1 MNTLRILGRIVIN
14 SVERLGR
21 AAMFLYEVMLG
32 SWELVRRFYLV
43 VQQVYAVGVLTL
55 LIILVSGLFVGMVLG
70 LQGYNT
76 LVKFGSANSLGLLVA
91 LSLVR
96 ELGPV
101 VTALLFAGRAGSAL
115 TAEIG
120 LMKATEQ
127 LAGMEMMAVNPIT
140 RVIAPRFLGGVLALP
155 LLTALFSAIG
165 VMGGHLVGVGLLGVD
180 AGAFWSQMQNG
191 VDFHDDIMNGV
202 IKSVVFG
209 VVVSWIAV
217 FEGYDAVPT
226 SEGVASATN
235 RTVVYSSLAVLGLD
249 FILTALTWERSDM
262 INRKSLELWV
272 GLFVAAGILALAML
286 AFKVGNLTSADVMN
300 GYKVTGRFD
309 NVGGLKVKA
318 AVTMAGVRIG
328 RVSAIAFDN
337 KKYQAL
343 VTMDID
349 GRYQNIPKDSSASI
363 LTSGLLGDQYVG
375 IEPGGDETWLQNG
388 DNFLR
393 TQSALV
399 LEKLVGQVIFNKAGE
414 SAPVK

>member
-1 MNTLRILGRIVIN
+1 
-14 SVERLGR
+14 
-21 AAMFLYEVMLG
+21 
-32 SWELVRRFYLV
+32 
-43 VQQVYAVGVLTL
+43 
-55 LIILVSGLFVGMVLG
+55 
-70 LQGYNT
+70 
-76 LVKFGSANSLGLLVA
+76 
-91 LSLVR
+91 
-96 ELGPV
+96 
-101 VTALLFAGRAGSAL
+101 
-115 TAEIG
+115 
-120 LMKATEQ
+120 
-127 LAGMEMMAVNPIT
+127 
-140 RVIAPRFLGGVLALP
+140 
-155 LLTALFSAIG
+155 
-165 VMGGHLVGVGLLGVD
+165 
-180 AGAFWSQMQNG
+180 
-191 VDFHDDIMNGV
+191 
-202 IKSVVFG
+202 
-209 VVVSWIAV
+209 
-217 FEGYDAVPT
+217 
-226 SEGVASATN
+226 
-235 RTVVYSSLAVLGLD
+235 
-249 FILTALTWERSDM
+249 M

-300 GYKVTGRFD
+300 SYKVSARFD

-328 RVSAIAFDN
+328 RVSGIAFDN

-414 SAPVK
+414 SAPAK